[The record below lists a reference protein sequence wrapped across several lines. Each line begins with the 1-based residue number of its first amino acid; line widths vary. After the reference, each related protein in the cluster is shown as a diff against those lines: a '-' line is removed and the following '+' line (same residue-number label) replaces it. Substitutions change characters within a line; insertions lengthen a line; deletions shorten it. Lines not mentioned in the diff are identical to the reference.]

1 MRLSTFSSLSQ
12 SRYRVYFAA
21 MFFFFAA
28 MQMTVLARPWLAY
41 ELSADASGQRSALA
55 LGITVAANNLPQLL
69 LSPHAGA
76 LADRFSK
83 RAILQIS
90 FAAMLAFAVL
100 TAVGIALDLLAWWHV
115 SLIGVAQGAA
125 MTFILPTRRAMVA
138 DLVDK
143 EYLLNATALHTATQN
158 FNRMIMPATG
168 GVIIEWVGAQWA
180 YVVIAALYVVAIL
193 TLLGVPAAAGA
204 TSGMRQSMK
213 GAVSE
218 GFRYALHEPTIRALL
233 LINLVASVFAQP
245 LQNLLPL
252 FQDVY
257 GIGAAQVGVML
268 TFFGA
273 GSLLGSTTAAS
284 VGNFQRKGLLLIAF
298 FLVLGGATV
307 AFAFSPLYAVALVLL
322 TPVGFGHS
330 GRHAV
335 HLAMLQYYA
344 KPEMRGRVQALNVMQ
359 GGLMPAAVL
368 AISAAADLVGTPWA
382 VGSTGI
388 AILAYTLW
396 ELLFTR
402 RIRALT

>member
-1 MRLSTFSSLSQ
+1 MRLATFSSLSQ
-12 SRYRVYFAA
+12 PRYRVYFAA

-41 ELSADASGQRSALA
+41 ELSASGTGQRSALA
-55 LGITVAANNLPQLL
+55 LGITVAANNLPMLL

-83 RAILQIS
+83 RLILHLS
-90 FAAMLAFAVL
+90 FLAMLAFAL
-100 TAVGIALDLLAWWHV
+100 FTALGLMLEWFVWWHIT
-115 SLIGVAQGAA
+115 LIGVAQGAA

-143 EYLLNATALHTATQN
+143 DHLLNAMALHTATQN

-168 GVIIEWVGAQWA
+168 GIIIEWVGAQWA
-180 YVVIAALYVVAIL
+180 YVVIAGLYVVAML
-193 TLLGVPAAAGA
+193 TLLGVPSWAGA
-204 TSGMRQSMK
+204 TAGARRPMK

-218 GFRYALHEPTIRALL
+218 GFRYVMHEPTIRALL

-307 AFAFSPLYAVALVLL
+307 AFAFSPLYGLALVLL

-359 GGLMPAAVL
+359 GGLMPIAVL
-368 AISAAADLVGTPWA
+368 VISAMADVVGTPWA

-396 ELLFTR
+396 ELLFAG
-402 RIRALT
+402 RIRRLT